1 MQDMMDTMDIAFPN
15 LGIYLRNV
23 PKSITIGNFSI
34 ALYGIVI
41 AIGMLCGIALAA
53 HIAKK
58 TNQNPDTYW
67 DISIWLII
75 FSIIGARVYYVI
87 FFWDAYRDDPIQIFN
102 LRGGGLAI
110 YGGVIAGV
118 ITAVV
123 YCHVKKIRPRVVL
136 DTAAY
141 GLILGQIIGR
151 WANFFNREVFGGY
164 TDNLFAMRL
173 PIAMV
178 RERDITADLAS
189 HIQAGTNYIQVHPTF
204 LYESLWNLMILC
216 IMLWYRKRKKFDGEI
231 MLLYFG
237 GYGLGRAWIEYI
249 RTDQLYITGTT
260 IPVSMVLAIVML
272 VASIVLDIYGRS
284 RVKKLEQAGA
294 ARIPLWTL
302 QIPGSESNADG
313 QAKRR
318 GKNPDPEDPNSFDT
332 LEEYQKSVQENKTD
346 ETPVSTDNASAPAD
360 EKTSAPVGDTPTRT
374 PEESEKAKSKP
385 QNEGDAPTEVGEDPT
400 GAADGK
406 DQAERKSE

>member
-1 MQDMMDTMDIAFPN
+1 MQDMMDTMDIAFPH

-23 PKSITIGNFSI
+23 PKTITIGNFSI

-87 FFWDAYRDDPIQIFN
+87 FFWDAYRNDPIQIFN

-216 IMLWYRKRKKFDGEI
+216 IMFWYRKRKKFDGEM

-272 VASIVLDIYGRS
+272 AVSIVLDIYGRS
-284 RVKKLEQAGA
+284 RVKKLEQAGI

-302 QIPGSESNADG
+302 QIPGSGSDA
-313 QAKRR
+313 A
-318 GKNPDPEDPNSFDT
+318 GKGSRKEKEPDPEDPNAFDT
-332 LEEYQKSVQENKTD
+332 LEEYQKSVQKAD
-346 ETPVSTDNASAPAD
+346 AASAPAK
-360 EKTSAPVGDTPTRT
+360 EKTSSPV
-374 PEESEKAKSKP
+374 
-385 QNEGDAPTEVGEDPT
+385 GDAPTTAPKESGKEGSRPQNEEDAPTPVGEDPT
-400 GAADGK
+400 GASNEK
-406 DQAERKSE
+406 EQPENKSE

>member
-1 MQDMMDTMDIAFPN
+1 MQDMMDTMDIAFPH

-23 PKSITIGNFSI
+23 PKTITIGNFSI

-87 FFWDAYRDDPIQIFN
+87 FFWDAYRNDPIQIFN

-216 IMLWYRKRKKFDGEI
+216 IMFWYRKRKKFDGEM

-272 VASIVLDIYGRS
+272 AVSIVLDIYGRS
-284 RVKKLEQAGA
+284 RVKKLEQAGI

-302 QIPGSESNADG
+302 QIPGSGSDA
-313 QAKRR
+313 A
-318 GKNPDPEDPNSFDT
+318 GKGSRKEREPDPEDPNAFDT
-332 LEEYQKSVQENKTD
+332 LEEYQKSVQKAD
-346 ETPVSTDNASAPAD
+346 AASAPAK
-360 EKTSAPVGDTPTRT
+360 EKTSSPVGDTPTT
-374 PEESEKAKSKP
+374 APKESGKEESRP
-385 QNEGDAPTEVGEDPT
+385 QNEEDAPTAVGEDPT
-400 GAADGK
+400 GASNEK
-406 DQAERKSE
+406 EQPENKSE